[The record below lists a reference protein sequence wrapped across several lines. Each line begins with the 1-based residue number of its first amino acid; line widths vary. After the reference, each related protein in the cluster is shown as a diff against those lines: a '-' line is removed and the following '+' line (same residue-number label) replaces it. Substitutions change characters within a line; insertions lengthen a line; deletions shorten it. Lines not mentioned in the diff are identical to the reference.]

1 MFEFVQALAALT
13 YVCKDEV
20 QNKTVMQGKLL
31 KDVVASAAA
40 PGRVQ
45 WYFNNLRMRHAL
57 PTKCV
62 SLLASGTSANEA
74 FHAEMNRWFRN
85 QPELYLSTFIF
96 QLRVNWIAKLMVHN
110 FALYTPLLRQMNQD
124 TVLVALA
131 SKWKFDI
138 KTYWQDWVHTGVAL
152 PLSEKRKVTQ
162 QALRKRNTP
171 KRILNKTP
179 AYAVSV
185 RKSVTKPV
193 KRTPNKLRRV
203 KV

>member
-1 MFEFVQALAALT
+1 
-13 YVCKDEV
+13 
-20 QNKTVMQGKLL
+20 
-31 KDVVASAAA
+31 
-40 PGRVQ
+40 
-45 WYFNNLRMRHAL
+45 
-57 PTKCV
+57 
-62 SLLASGTSANEA
+62 
-74 FHAEMNRWFRN
+74 
-85 QPELYLSTFIF
+85 
-96 QLRVNWIAKLMVHN
+96 
-110 FALYTPLLRQMNQD
+110 MNQD

-138 KTYWQDWVHTGVAL
+138 KTYWQDWVHKGIAL

-171 KRILNKTP
+171 RRILNKTP

-185 RKSVTKPV
+185 RKSVTKLA